1 MNAVMETVTV
11 HAVLSEYG
19 DALLYGTKT
28 SYGSMPALYFKHLL
42 FARHEESFYGTEL
55 EIQNSGRMELVL
67 LPAEMVLSFF
77 ADRPLLEHIE
87 WNFEG
92 DAELLARTAPAL
104 AASIDKRA
112 YRPDFGAYRAG
123 RLQWKWDRHAL
134 KERAHAPVLAALD
147 RGRIRAVPAPAAAGS
162 GREKPSDEEAYEE
175 ALFGGAQGEEE
186 AEAEETFLAGV
197 RAAYSAAVFRRR
209 YGSEQSALDLRRE
222 YPRLFDR
229 GASAAGLDEDAWLVA
244 VGWREDAAPFRPV
257 VRFLEPDEDNESWRL
272 ELALQDKKDE
282 ASLASIT
289 LSDVGEA
296 AGNWPAAWDKHVR
309 ERGAEWLKSL
319 RTGLPTPRVAA
330 GPDILA
336 RGMSGPDAWQ
346 FLTKDS
352 PRLLDNGWRVL
363 LPAWWQAASK
373 KKPKLKAR
381 VKEEGGEEKKSGRSI
396 FGLDSVLNFDWRIA
410 IGDAEFSEEEYL
422 ELAAKN
428 ERLVQF
434 RGEWVALDPAL
445 LTQISR
451 AMNGLD
457 KKAGLSFQDILQLH
471 LLKKEEESGE
481 AEERA
486 RAEANARLE
495 LEVQLSGHLS
505 ALIDQLGQKES
516 WPAID
521 VPVGLRA
528 QLRGYQREGF
538 GWLAFLRRLG
548 LGACLA
554 DDMGLGKTVQLI
566 AYLLHVKDSRAE
578 SAAAGRPLRGGA
590 PRADDGALRSSTAP
604 RAGASRAQEAAEP
617 DANPS
622 GPAHSGFARAA
633 GEPAHAFPA
642 SRPGSD
648 PAHLRSAAQP
658 GAGTSGRRAAGD
670 LPAYPAAHR
679 GGRGSSGA
687 QRSGWLPPDDGI
699 IRAGSFPLEASLIIC
714 PTSLLGNWQKEIAR
728 FAPSLRVLLHYGSG
742 RRGGDAFAAEA
753 SEADVILT
761 SYATAALD
769 QELLRGFDWLTIC
782 LDEAQT
788 IKNAQTKQ
796 STAIRSFRALH
807 KIALTGTP
815 IENRLSELWSIYDFM
830 VPGYLGGPKSFQDRF
845 ANPIEKE
852 QDEDKIGELQ
862 KLVKPFM
869 LRRKKKDPNIQ
880 LDLPEKNEMKT
891 YIHLTPEQSVL
902 YEQVTKQLLKEM
914 PQLEGMK
921 RKGAILS
928 ALTQLK
934 RLCDH
939 PALTAGESSAAE
951 PDEAPDLDTLIEQSA
966 KLSRLVAMVK
976 ELRAE
981 GERCLIFT
989 QYIGMGEMMQRVLS
1003 EELGENVL
1011 YLNGSTPRT
1020 ARERMIE
1027 QFQAQEQPANET
1039 TAVFILSLK
1048 AGGVGLNLT
1057 AANHVFHVDRWWNPA
1072 VENQATDRAY
1082 RMGQT
1087 KDVQVHKFI
1096 SIGTL
1101 EERIDD
1107 MLESKQQLSD
1117 SVIAGSEGWITELSD
1132 SALRDLFTLRQG

>member
-19 DALLYGTKT
+19 DALLYGTKPT
-28 SYGSMPALYFKHLL
+28 YGTMPGLYFKQLL

-55 EIQNSGRMELVL
+55 EMQSSGDVELVL
-67 LPAEMVLSFF
+67 LPAEMVLDFF
-77 ADRPLLEHIE
+77 AARPLLRHVE
-87 WNFEG
+87 WSFEG
-92 DAELLARTAPAL
+92 DAELLARCAPAL
-104 AASIDKRA
+104 AASIAARA
-112 YRPDFGAYRAG
+112 YKPDFAAYRG
-123 RLQWKWDRHAL
+123 GKLQWKWDRHAL
-134 KERAHAPVLAALD
+134 KAREHASVLASLD
-147 RGRIRAVPAPAAAGS
+147 RGKLRGANAQAAAERS
-162 GREKPSDEEAYEE
+162 GGTERLGDEEAYEE
-175 ALFGGAQGEEE
+175 ALFGGRSEEDDV
-186 AEAEETFLAGV
+186 EETFLAGL
-197 RAAYSAAVFRRR
+197 RAAYTAAVFRLR
-209 YGSEQSALDLRRE
+209 YGSEQAALDLRRE

-257 VRFLEPDEDNESWRL
+257 VRFLEPDEESADWRL
-272 ELALQDKKDE
+272 QLALQDKKDE
-282 ASLASIT
+282 ASLVPIT
-289 LSDVGEA
+289 LSDAGVA
-296 AGNWPAAWDKHVR
+296 AGSWPKAWDKHVR
-309 ERGAEWLKSL
+309 ERSAEWLKSL

-336 RGMSGPDAWQ
+336 RGMGGPAAWQ

-352 PRLLDNGWRVL
+352 PRLLDAGWRVL

-381 VKEEGGEEKKSGRSI
+381 IKEEESGDGKKGGRSV

-451 AMNGLD
+451 MMNGLD
-457 KKAGLSFQDILQLH
+457 KKNGLSFQDILQLH
-471 LLKKEEESGE
+471 LMKKEAENGEED
-481 AEERA
+481 ERA
-486 RAEANARLE
+486 RAEENARLE
-495 LEVQLSGHLS
+495 LEVQLSGHLAS
-505 ALIDQLGQKES
+505 LIDQLGQKEA

-521 VPVGLRA
+521 IPQGLRA
-528 QLRGYQREGF
+528 ELRNYQREGF

-566 AYLLHVKDSRAE
+566 SYLLHVKESRAE
-578 SAAAGRPLRGGA
+578 GLPRGSEAYADAAP
-590 PRADDGALRSSTAP
+590 
-604 RAGASRAQEAAEP
+604 
-617 DANPS
+617 
-622 GPAHSGFARAA
+622 
-633 GEPAHAFPA
+633 
-642 SRPGSD
+642 
-648 PAHLRSAAQP
+648 
-658 GAGTSGRRAAGD
+658 RRAASKRGPS
-670 LPAYPAAHR
+670 LRSGGAA
-679 GGRGSSGA
+679 SGA
-687 QRSGWLPPDDGI
+687 GGSAPAWLPPDDGI
-699 IRAGSFPLEASLIIC
+699 IRPGSYPLEASLIIC

-728 FAPSLRVLLHYGSG
+728 FAPDLRVMLHYGSG
-742 RRGGDAFAAEA
+742 RRTGEAFAAAA
-753 SEADVILT
+753 SDVDVVLT

-769 QELLRGFDWLTIC
+769 QELLRGFNWLTIC

-796 STAIRSFRALH
+796 STAIRSFKALH

-830 VPGYLGGPKSFQDRF
+830 VPGYLGGPKSFQERF

-862 KLVKPFM
+862 RLVKPFM

-902 YEQVTKQLLKEM
+902 YEQVVKQLLKEM

-928 ALTQLK
+928 ALTKLK

-939 PALTAGESSAAE
+939 PALASDESPAID

-989 QYIGMGEMMQRVLS
+989 QYIGMGEMMQRVLG
-1003 EELGENVL
+1003 EELGEQVL

-1020 ARERMIE
+1020 VRERMIE
-1027 QFQAQEQPANET
+1027 QFQAKEQPPGET

-1132 SALRDLFTLRQG
+1132 NALRELFTLRRG

>member
-11 HAVLSEYG
+11 HAVLTEYG
-19 DALLYGTKT
+19 DALLYGTKPT
-28 SYGSMPALYFKHLL
+28 YGTMPGLYFKQLL
-42 FARHEESFYGTEL
+42 FARHEDSFYGTEL
-55 EIQNSGRMELVL
+55 EMQSSGEVELVL
-67 LPAEMVLSFF
+67 LPAEMVLNFF
-77 ADRPLLEHIE
+77 AEQKLLQHID
-87 WNFEG
+87 WNFDG
-92 DAELLARTAPAL
+92 DAELLARSAPAL
-104 AASIDKRA
+104 AASIGARA
-112 YRPDFGAYRAG
+112 YKPDFGAYRSG
-123 RLQWKWDRHAL
+123 KLQWKWDRHAL
-134 KERAHAPVLAALD
+134 KVREHAAVLASLD
-147 RGRIRAVPAPAAAGS
+147 RGKLRGANTSAAKPAGGAD
-162 GREKPSDEEAYEE
+162 RLSDEEAYEE
-175 ALFGGAQGEEE
+175 ALFGGRSEEDDV
-186 AEAEETFLAGV
+186 EETFMAGL
-197 RAAYSAAVFRRR
+197 RAAYSAAVFKLR
-209 YGSEQSALDLRRE
+209 YGSEQAALDLRRE
-222 YPRLFDR
+222 HPRLFDR

-257 VRFLEPDEDNESWRL
+257 VRFLEPDEESADWRL
-272 ELALQDKKDE
+272 QLALQDKKDE
-282 ASLASIT
+282 ASLVPIT
-289 LSDVGEA
+289 LSDAGTA
-296 AGNWPAAWDKHVR
+296 AGNWPKAWEKHVR
-309 ERGAEWLKSL
+309 ERSAEWLKSL
-319 RTGLPTPRVAA
+319 RTGLPTPRVAP
-330 GPDILA
+330 GLDILA
-336 RGMSGPDAWQ
+336 RGMGGPAAWQ

-352 PRLLDNGWRVL
+352 PRLLDAGWRVL

-381 VKEEGGEEKKSGRSI
+381 IKEEESGDGKKGGRSV

-451 AMNGLD
+451 MMNGLD
-457 KKAGLSFQDILQLH
+457 KKNGLSFQDILQLH
-471 LLKKEEESGE
+471 LMKKEAENSDEEERSR
-481 AEERA
+481 AEE
-486 RAEANARLE
+486 NARLE
-495 LEVQLSGHLS
+495 LEVQLSGHLAS
-505 ALIDQLGQKES
+505 LIDQLGQKEA
-516 WPAID
+516 WPTID
-521 VPVGLRA
+521 VPRGLRA
-528 QLRGYQREGF
+528 ELRNYQREGF

-566 AYLLHVKDSRAE
+566 SYLLHVKESRAQAAAAAE
-578 SAAAGRPLRGGA
+578 PRLGSEAYADAAPRSAAAKRG
-590 PRADDGALRSSTAP
+590 PALRSGGAAYGAAAAERDASEAERGFSVQP
-604 RAGASRAQEAAEP
+604 RREP
-617 DANPS
+617 DA
-622 GPAHSGFARAA
+622 
-633 GEPAHAFPA
+633 
-642 SRPGSD
+642 
-648 PAHLRSAAQP
+648 SAP
-658 GAGTSGRRAAGD
+658 DRRGAGGSA
-670 LPAYPAAHR
+670 PA
-679 GGRGSSGA
+679 
-687 QRSGWLPPDDGI
+687 WLPPDDGI
-699 IRAGSFPLEASLIIC
+699 IRPGSYPLEASLIIC

-728 FAPSLRVLLHYGSG
+728 FAPDLRVMLHYGSG
-742 RRGGDAFAAEA
+742 RRTGEAFAAAA
-753 SEADVILT
+753 SDADVVLT
-761 SYATAALD
+761 SYATSALD
-769 QELLRGFDWLTIC
+769 QELLRGFNWLTIC

-796 STAIRSFRALH
+796 STAIRSFKALH

-830 VPGYLGGPKSFQDRF
+830 VPGYLGGPKSFQERF

-862 KLVKPFM
+862 RLVKPFM

-902 YEQVTKQLLKEM
+902 YEQVVKQLLREM

-939 PALTAGESSAAE
+939 PALASGDSSATE
-951 PDEAPDLDTLIEQSA
+951 PEEAPDLDTLIEQSA

-989 QYIGMGEMMQRVLS
+989 QYIGMGEMMQRVLR
-1003 EELGENVL
+1003 EELGEEVL
-1011 YLNGSTPRT
+1011 YLNGSTPRIV
-1020 ARERMIE
+1020 RERMIE
-1027 QFQAQEQPANET
+1027 QFQAKEQPPGET

-1132 SALRDLFTLRQG
+1132 NALRELFTLRRG

>member
-1 MNAVMETVTV
+1 MNAVMETVTI
-11 HAVLSEYG
+11 HAVLSEFG
-19 DALLYGTKT
+19 DALLYGTKPT
-28 SYGSMPALYFKHLL
+28 YGAVPGLYFKQLL
-42 FARHEESFYGTEL
+42 FARHEESFYGTDL
-55 EIQNSGRMELVL
+55 EIQSTGDMELVL

-77 ADRPLLEHIE
+77 ADKPLLKHIG
-87 WNFEG
+87 WAFDG
-92 DAELLARTAPAL
+92 DADLLARTAPAL

-112 YRPDFGAYRAG
+112 YKPDFKAYRAG
-123 RLQWKWDRHAL
+123 SLQWKWDRHAF
-134 KERAHAPVLAALD
+134 KERQHASVLAALD
-147 RGRIRAVPAPAAAGS
+147 RGKIRTTDAAAGS
-162 GREKPSDEEAYEE
+162 RKEEQVRLSDEEAYEE
-175 ALFGGAQGEEE
+175 AMFGVRDEDTQ
-186 AEAEETFLAGV
+186 AEETFMTGL
-197 RAAYSAAVFRRR
+197 RAAYSAAVFQRR
-209 YGSEQSALDLRRE
+209 YGTEQTALDLRRE

-257 VRFLEPDEDNESWRL
+257 VRFMEPDEDNPNWRL

-282 ASLASIT
+282 TSLVPIT
-289 LSDVGEA
+289 LSDVGAA
-296 AGNWPAAWDKHVR
+296 AGSWPSAWEKHVR
-309 ERGAEWLKSL
+309 ERSAEWLKSL
-319 RTGLPTPRVAA
+319 RTGLPTPRVAP
-330 GPDILA
+330 GHDILA
-336 RGMSGPDAWQ
+336 RSMSGPEAWQ

-352 PRLLDNGWRVL
+352 PRLLDAGWRVL

-381 VKEEGGEEKKSGRSI
+381 VKEEEGEGKKGGRSV

-410 IGDAEFSEEEYL
+410 IGDAEFTEEEYM
-422 ELAAKN
+422 ELAARN

-434 RGEWVALDPAL
+434 RGEWVALDPVL
-445 LTQISR
+445 LNQISR

-457 KKAGLSFQDILQLH
+457 KKNGLSFQDILQLH
-471 LLKKEEESGE
+471 LLKKEEENSE
-481 AEERA
+481 AEERTK
-486 RAEANARLE
+486 AEENARLE
-495 LEVQLSGHLS
+495 IEVQLSGHLA
-505 ALIDQLGQKES
+505 ALIDQLGQKDA

-521 VPVGLRA
+521 IPKGLRA
-528 QLRGYQREGF
+528 ELRNYQREGF

-566 AYLLHVKDSRAE
+566 SYLLHVKESRAE
-578 SAAAGRPLRGGA
+578 AAASGQTLRG
-590 PRADDGALRSSTAP
+590 ALP
-604 RAGASRAQEAAEP
+604 NAGASEAYADISP
-617 DANPS
+617 RRKSGSAANSAASRRTANP
-622 GPAHSGFARAA
+622 
-633 GEPAHAFPA
+633 
-642 SRPGSD
+642 
-648 PAHLRSAAQP
+648 
-658 GAGTSGRRAAGD
+658 AGTPAGVGASA
-670 LPAYPAAHR
+670 PA
-679 GGRGSSGA
+679 
-687 QRSGWLPPDDGI
+687 WLPPDDGI
-699 IRAGSFPLEASLIIC
+699 IRPGSYPLEASLIIC

-728 FAPSLRVLLHYGSG
+728 FAPDLRVMLHYGG
-742 RRGGDAFAAEA
+742 NRRTGEAFAAAA
-753 SEADVILT
+753 SDVDVVLT
-761 SYATAALD
+761 SYATSALD
-769 QELLRGFDWLTIC
+769 QELLRSFDWLTIC

-830 VPGYLGGPKSFQDRF
+830 VPGFLGGPKSFQERF

-852 QDEDKIGELQ
+852 QDEEKITELQ

-902 YEQVTKQLLKEM
+902 YEQVVKQLLKEM

-939 PALTAGESSAAE
+939 PALTAGDSVGLE

-1020 ARERMIE
+1020 VRERMIE
-1027 QFQAQEQPANET
+1027 QFQAKEQPPGET

-1132 SALRDLFTLRQG
+1132 NALRDLFTLRKS

>member
-19 DALLYGTKT
+19 DALLYGTKPT
-28 SYGSMPALYFKHLL
+28 YGAVPGLYFKQLL

-55 EIQNSGRMELVL
+55 EIQTSGEMDLVL

-77 ADRPLLEHIE
+77 ADRPLLKHVD
-87 WNFEG
+87 WSFEG
-92 DAELLARTAPAL
+92 DAELLAQSAPAL
-104 AASIDKRA
+104 AASIAKRA
-112 YRPDFGAYRAG
+112 YKPDFGAYRSG
-123 RLQWKWDRHAL
+123 KLQWKWDRHAL
-134 KERAHAPVLAALD
+134 KERGIAAVLAALD
-147 RGRIRAVPAPAAAGS
+147 RGKIRAAGAEA
-162 GREKPSDEEAYEE
+162 GEREVRKTQSNEEAYEE
-175 ALFGGAQGEEE
+175 AMFGGRGEEE
-186 AEAEETFLAGV
+186 AEAEESFMAGL
-197 RAAYSAAVFRRR
+197 RAAYSAAVFQRR
-209 YGSEQSALDLRRE
+209 YGSEQAALDLRRE
-222 YPRLFDR
+222 HPKLFDR
-229 GASAAGLDEDAWLVA
+229 GASAAGLDEDAWLIA
-244 VGWREDAAPFRPV
+244 VGWREDAMPMRPV
-257 VRFLEPDEDNESWRL
+257 VRFLEPDEDRDNWRL

-282 ASLASIT
+282 TSLVPIT
-289 LSDVGEA
+289 LSDVGVA
-296 AGNWPAAWDKHVR
+296 AGSWPSAWEKHVR
-309 ERGAEWLKSL
+309 ERSAEWLKSL
-319 RTGLPTPRVAA
+319 RTGLPTPRVAP
-330 GPDILA
+330 GTDILS
-336 RGMSGPDAWQ
+336 RTMSGPEAWQ

-352 PRLLDNGWRVL
+352 PRLLDAGWRVL

-381 VKEEGGEEKKSGRSI
+381 VKEEEGGDEKKKGGKSV

-422 ELAAKN
+422 ELAARN

-434 RGEWVALDPAL
+434 RGEWVALDPVL

-457 KKAGLSFQDILQLH
+457 KSRGLSFQDILQLQ
-471 LLKKEEESGE
+471 LLKKAEEDGE

-486 RAEANARLE
+486 KADANARLE
-495 LEVQLSGHLS
+495 IEVQLTGHLAS
-505 ALIDQLGQKES
+505 LIDQLGQKDA
-516 WPAID
+516 WPEID
-521 VPVGLRA
+521 LPQGLRA
-528 QLRGYQREGF
+528 ELRGYQREGF
-538 GWLAFLRRLG
+538 GWLAFLRQLG

-566 AYLLHVKDSRAE
+566 SYLLHVKESRAV
-578 SAAAGRPLRGGA
+578 AASGSGSGSGEAARGRAGAASRGA
-590 PRADDGALRSSTAP
+590 ASEAYADVRTPP
-604 RAGASRAQEAAEP
+604 RAGAR
-617 DANPS
+617 
-622 GPAHSGFARAA
+622 GTG
-633 GEPAHAFPA
+633 
-642 SRPGSD
+642 
-648 PAHLRSAAQP
+648 AAQP
-658 GAGTSGRRAAGD
+658 RSASAGPAG
-670 LPAYPAAHR
+670 PAA
-679 GGRGSSGA
+679 
-687 QRSGWLPPDDGI
+687 SGWLPQDDGI
-699 IRAGSFPLEASLIIC
+699 IRPGSYPLEASLIIC

-728 FAPSLRVLLHYGSG
+728 FAPDLRVMLHYGSG
-742 RRGGDAFAAEA
+742 RRTGEAFAAAA
-753 SEADVILT
+753 SDADVILT
-761 SYATAALD
+761 SYATSALD
-769 QELLRGFDWLTIC
+769 QDLLRGFNWLTIC

-830 VPGYLGGPKSFQDRF
+830 VPGYLGGPKAFQDRF

-852 QDEDKIGELQ
+852 QNEEKIGELQ

-902 YEQVTKQLLKEM
+902 YEQVVKQLLKEM

-939 PALTAGESSAAE
+939 PVLTAGESTAAE
-951 PDEAPDLDTLIEQSA
+951 PEDAPDLDTLIEQSA

-989 QYIGMGEMMQRVLS
+989 QYIGMGEMMQRVLG

-1020 ARERMIE
+1020 MRERMIE
-1027 QFQAQEQPANET
+1027 QFQAQDQPAGET

-1132 SALRDLFTLRQG
+1132 NALRDLFTLRQG

>member
-19 DALLYGTKT
+19 DALIYGSKPT
-28 SYGSMPALYFKHLL
+28 YGSMPGLYFKQLL
-42 FARHEESFYGTEL
+42 FARHEESFYGTSL
-55 EIQNSGRMELVL
+55 EIQQSGELELVV

-77 ADRPLLEHIE
+77 AEQSRLRSIH

-92 DAELLARTAPAL
+92 DAQLLIRHAPAL
-104 AASIDKRA
+104 AASIAKRA
-112 YRPDFGAYRAG
+112 YKPDFGAYRSG
-123 RLQWKWDRHAL
+123 KLQWKWDRHAL
-134 KERAHAPVLAALD
+134 KEREYVSILAALD
-147 RGRIRAVPAPAAAGS
+147 RGKLQGTNAEAEALETRKQQS
-162 GREKPSDEEAYEE
+162 QEEAYEE
-175 ALFGGAQGEEE
+175 AMFGGRDADEV
-186 AEAEETFLAGV
+186 AAEENFLKGL
-197 RAAYSAAVFRRR
+197 REAYSAAVFQRR
-209 YGSEQSALDLRRE
+209 YGSEQAALDLRRE
-222 YPRLFDR
+222 HPRLFDR
-229 GASAAGLDEDAWLVA
+229 GASAAGLDEDAWLIA
-244 VGWREDAAPFRPV
+244 VGWREDTMPFRPV
-257 VRFLEPDEDNESWRL
+257 VRFLEPNEESADWRL

-282 ASLASIT
+282 TSLTPIT
-289 LSDVGEA
+289 LSDTGEA
-296 AGNWPAAWDKHVR
+296 AGKWNKLWDKHVR
-309 ERGAEWLKSL
+309 ERSAEWLKSL
-319 RTGLPTPRVAA
+319 RTGLPTSRVAA
-330 GPDILA
+330 STDILG
-336 RGMSGPDAWQ
+336 RGMNGPSAWQ

-381 VKEEGGEEKKSGRSI
+381 VNEEEGEGKKGGKSV

-410 IGDAEFSEEEYL
+410 IGDAEFSEEEYM
-422 ELAAKN
+422 ELAARN

-457 KKAGLSFQDILQLH
+457 KRSGLSFQDIIQLQ
-471 LLKKEEESGE
+471 LLKKEEQDGE
-481 AEERA
+481 DADHA
-486 RAEANARLE
+486 RAELEARLE
-495 LEVQLSGHLS
+495 IEVQLSGHLS
-505 ALIDQLGQKES
+505 ALIDQLSQKEA
-516 WPAID
+516 WPEIAI
-521 VPVGLRA
+521 PRGLRA
-528 QLRGYQREGF
+528 ELRNYQREGF

-566 AYLLHVKDSRAE
+566 SYLLHVKESRAE
-578 SAAAGRPLRGGA
+578 AHAAGQPLRGGV
-590 PRADDGALRSSTAP
+590 
-604 RAGASRAQEAAEP
+604 
-617 DANPS
+617 
-622 GPAHSGFARAA
+622 
-633 GEPAHAFPA
+633 
-642 SRPGSD
+642 PGGG
-648 PAHLRSAAQP
+648 SAAN
-658 GAGTSGRRAAGD
+658 A
-670 LPAYPAAHR
+670 PA
-679 GGRGSSGA
+679 
-687 QRSGWLPPDDGI
+687 WLPKDDGI
-699 IRAGSFPLEASLIIC
+699 IRPGSYPLEASLIIC

-728 FAPSLRVLLHYGSG
+728 FAPDLRVMLHYGSN
-742 RRGGDAFAAEA
+742 RRTGESFAAAA
-753 SEADVILT
+753 SDADVVLT
-761 SYATAALD
+761 SYATSALD
-769 QELLRGFDWLTIC
+769 QDLLRGFDWLTIC

-830 VPGYLGGPKSFQDRF
+830 VPGYLGGPKSFQERF

-852 QDEDKIGELQ
+852 QNEEKIGELQ

-902 YEQVTKQLLKEM
+902 YEQVVKQLLKEM

-939 PALTAGESSAAE
+939 PALTAGESAE
-951 PDEAPDLDTLIEQSA
+951 PDDQPDLDTLIEQSA

-1020 ARERMIE
+1020 VRERMIE
-1027 QFQAQEQPANET
+1027 QFQEKQQPVGET

>member
-11 HAVLSEYG
+11 HAVLSEFG
-19 DALLYGTKT
+19 DVLLYGTKPT
-28 SYGSMPALYFKHLL
+28 YGAVPGLYFKQLL
-42 FARHEESFYGTEL
+42 FARHEESFYGTAL
-55 EIQNSGRMELVL
+55 EMQSTGEMELVL
-67 LPAEMVLSFF
+67 LPAEMVLDFF
-77 ADRPLLEHIE
+77 AERPLLRHID

-92 DAELLARTAPAL
+92 DAELLTRSAPAL

-112 YRPDFGAYRAG
+112 YKPDFGAYRSG
-123 RLQWKWDRHAL
+123 KLQWKWDRHAL
-134 KERAHAPVLAALD
+134 KERQHASVLAALD
-147 RGRIRAVPAPAAAGS
+147 RGRLRGANAAAAETRGS
-162 GREKPSDEEAYEE
+162 SAKLSDEEAYEE
-175 ALFGGAQGEEE
+175 AMFGGRSEEDDL
-186 AEAEETFLAGV
+186 EETFAAGL
-197 RAAYSAAVFRRR
+197 RAAYSAAVFQRR
-209 YGSEQSALDLRRE
+209 YGTEQAALDLRRE
-222 YPRLFDR
+222 HPLLFDR

-257 VRFLEPDEDNESWRL
+257 VRFLEPDEDSADWRL
-272 ELALQDKKDE
+272 QLALQDKKDE
-282 ASLASIT
+282 ATLVPIT
-289 LSDVGEA
+289 LSDVGIA
-296 AGNWPAAWDKHVR
+296 AGDWPSAWEKPVR
-309 ERGAEWLKSL
+309 ERSAEWLKSL
-319 RTGLPTPRVAA
+319 RTGLPTPRVAP
-330 GPDILA
+330 GHDILA
-336 RGMSGPDAWQ
+336 RGMGGPDAWQ

-352 PRLLDNGWRVL
+352 PRLLNAGWRVL

-381 VKEEGGEEKKSGRSI
+381 VKEEEGEGKKGGRSV

-422 ELAAKN
+422 ELAARN

-457 KKAGLSFQDILQLH
+457 KRSGLSFQDILQLQ
-471 LLKKEEESGE
+471 LLKKEEENSE
-481 AEERA
+481 AEERS
-486 RAEANARLE
+486 RAEEDARLE
-495 LEVQLSGHLS
+495 IEVQLSGHLA
-505 ALIDQLGQKES
+505 ALIDQLGQKEA
-516 WPAID
+516 WPEIGI
-521 VPVGLRA
+521 PKGLRA
-528 QLRGYQREGF
+528 ELRNYQREGF

-566 AYLLHVKDSRAE
+566 SYLLHVKESRAE
-578 SAAAGRPLRGGA
+578 AEAGRAPGGGYDA
-590 PRADDGALRSSTAP
+590 GGSEAYAD
-604 RAGASRAQEAAEP
+604 
-617 DANPS
+617 
-622 GPAHSGFARAA
+622 ARPQA
-633 GEPAHAFPA
+633 
-642 SRPGSD
+642 
-648 PAHLRSAAQP
+648 
-658 GAGTSGRRAAGD
+658 GRRAR
-670 LPAYPAAHR
+670 PAR
-679 GGRGSSGA
+679 GGDSASANAEASAAVQARADASGSGGPPA
-687 QRSGWLPPDDGI
+687 WLPPDDGI
-699 IRAGSFPLEASLIIC
+699 IRPGSYPLEASLIIC

-728 FAPSLRVLLHYGSG
+728 FAPDLRVMLHYGPN
-742 RRGGDAFAAEA
+742 RRTGEAFAAAA
-753 SEADVILT
+753 SDADVVLT
-761 SYATAALD
+761 SYATSALD

-796 STAIRSFRALH
+796 STAIRSFKALH

-815 IENRLSELWSIYDFM
+815 IENRLAELWSIYDFM
-830 VPGYLGGPKSFQDRF
+830 VPGYLGGPKSFQERF

-852 QDEDKIGELQ
+852 QDEDKIAELQ

-902 YEQVTKQLLKEM
+902 YEQVVKQLLKEM

-939 PALTAGESSAAE
+939 PALTAGDSAGTDPE
-951 PDEAPDLDTLIEQSA
+951 EAPDLDTLIEQSA

-1027 QFQAQEQPANET
+1027 KFQAKEQPPGET

-1132 SALRDLFTLRQG
+1132 SALRDLFTLRKG

>member
-19 DALLYGTKT
+19 DALIYGTKPT
-28 SYGSMPALYFKHLL
+28 YGAVPGLYFKQLL
-42 FARHEESFYGTEL
+42 FARHAESFYGTDL
-55 EIQNSGRMELVL
+55 EIQNSGDMELVL

-77 ADRPLLEHIE
+77 ADRPLLKSID
-87 WNFEG
+87 WSFDG
-92 DAELLARTAPAL
+92 DAELLARHAPAL
-104 AASIDKRA
+104 AASIAKRA
-112 YRPDFGAYRAG
+112 FKPDFGAYRSG
-123 RLQWKWDRHAL
+123 KLQWKWDRHAL
-134 KERAHAPVLAALD
+134 KERQYASVLAALD
-147 RGRIRAVPAPAAAGS
+147 RGKLQAANAEAEAQDARKKQS
-162 GREKPSDEEAYEE
+162 NEEAYEE
-175 ALFGGAQGEEE
+175 AMFGGRDEDEVT
-186 AEAEETFLAGV
+186 AEETFLAGL
-197 RAAYSAAVFRRR
+197 RAAYSAAVFQRR
-209 YGSEQSALDLRRE
+209 YGTEHAALDLRRE
-222 YPRLFDR
+222 HPRLFDR

-244 VGWREDAAPFRPV
+244 VGWREDSMPFRPV
-257 VRFLEPDEDNESWRL
+257 VRFLEPDEDSADWRL

-282 ASLASIT
+282 TSLSPIT
-289 LSDVGEA
+289 LSDTGIA
-296 AGNWPAAWDKHVR
+296 AGKWPDAWDKHVR
-309 ERGAEWLKSL
+309 ERSAEWLKSL
-319 RTGLPTPRVAA
+319 RTGLPTSRVEP
-330 GPDILA
+330 GTDILG
-336 RGMSGPDAWQ
+336 RGMSGPAAWQ

-381 VKEEGGEEKKSGRSI
+381 VNEEEGDGKKGGKSV

-410 IGDAEFSEEEYL
+410 IGDAEFSEEEYM
-422 ELAAKN
+422 ELAARN

-457 KKAGLSFQDILQLH
+457 KRSGLSFQDIIQLQ
-471 LLKKEEESGE
+471 LLKKEEQEGE
-481 AEERA
+481 DEDHAKAELQ
-486 RAEANARLE
+486 ARLE
-495 LEVQLSGHLS
+495 IEVQLSGHLS
-505 ALIDQLGQKES
+505 ALIDQLGQKEA
-516 WPAID
+516 WPEVEI
-521 VPVGLRA
+521 PRGLRA
-528 QLRGYQREGF
+528 ELRNYQREGF

-566 AYLLHVKDSRAE
+566 SYLLHVKESRAE
-578 SAAAGRPLRGGA
+578 AFAAGQPLRGGDPGRYA
-590 PRADDGALRSSTAP
+590 SGGAR
-604 RAGASRAQEAAEP
+604 GASA
-617 DANPS
+617 
-622 GPAHSGFARAA
+622 
-633 GEPAHAFPA
+633 
-642 SRPGSD
+642 
-648 PAHLRSAAQP
+648 SAAANAAAP
-658 GAGTSGRRAAGD
+658 GGPSAA
-670 LPAYPAAHR
+670 PA
-679 GGRGSSGA
+679 
-687 QRSGWLPPDDGI
+687 WLPKDDGI
-699 IRAGSFPLEASLIIC
+699 IRLGSYPLEASLIIC

-728 FAPSLRVLLHYGSG
+728 FAPDLRVMLHYGG
-742 RRGGDAFAAEA
+742 NRRTGEAFAAAA
-753 SEADVILT
+753 SDADVVLT
-761 SYATAALD
+761 SYATSALD
-769 QELLRGFDWLTIC
+769 QDLLRGFDWLTIC

-815 IENRLSELWSIYDFM
+815 IENRLAELWSIYDFM
-830 VPGYLGGPKSFQDRF
+830 VPGYLGGPKSFQERF

-852 QDEDKIGELQ
+852 QSEDKIVELQ

-902 YEQVTKQLLKEM
+902 YEQVVKQLLKEM

-939 PALTAGESSAAE
+939 PALTAGADGAAD
-951 PDEAPDLDTLIEQSA
+951 PDDTPDLDTLIEQSA

-989 QYIGMGEMMQRVLS
+989 QYIGMGEMMQRVLG

-1020 ARERMIE
+1020 VRERMIE
-1027 QFQAQEQPANET
+1027 QFQAKEQPAGET

-1132 SALRDLFTLRQG
+1132 TALRDLFTLRQG